1 MVEHSLLLVP
11 LMPFLCSA
19 DIPMSFEDR
28 VAAVGIATEFQESSN
43 EVFNMMA
50 EETDYAK
57 TQVIG

>member
-1 MVEHSLLLVP
+1 MTP
-11 LMPFLCSA
+11 LLCSA

-57 TQVIG
+57 TQVIVK

>member
-1 MVEHSLLLVP
+1 MVEHSLLRVP
-11 LMPFLCSA
+11 LTTFLCSA

-43 EVFNMMA
+43 QVFNMMA